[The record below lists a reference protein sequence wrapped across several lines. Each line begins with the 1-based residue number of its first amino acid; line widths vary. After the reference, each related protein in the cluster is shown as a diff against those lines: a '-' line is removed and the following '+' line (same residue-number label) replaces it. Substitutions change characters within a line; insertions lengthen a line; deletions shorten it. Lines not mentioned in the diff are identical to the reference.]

1 LDDPDWRP
9 AGFVSGLVAG
19 ESAII
24 ASEEGADVLG
34 NCATDPRSSVRSLY
48 MIQVAR
54 PEETMRKHARL
65 LIVDDDPDLCDLV
78 QRYLEAEGF
87 VISAVHSGTEGSH
100 AGTSG
105 NYDLIVLDVMLPD
118 MKGFDVL
125 RELRSRVRTPV
136 LMLTAKGDEFDRV
149 LGLQMGA
156 DDYLAKPF
164 SPRELIA
171 RIGAILRRS
180 GWQSEQAKH
189 QRPLSIRSGD
199 LELDLAGHSASKSGK
214 SLHLTSAE
222 FDLLHAF
229 LESPGQVLSREA
241 LVERVLGR
249 KFSPF
254 DRSIDLHVS
263 NLRQK
268 LGPQTN
274 GSERIRS
281 VRGVGYLYAWPL

>member
-1 LDDPDWRP
+1 MAEQRIRLSNVP
-9 AGFVSGLVAG
+9 
-19 ESAII
+19 
-24 ASEEGADVLG
+24 GAH
-34 NCATDPRSSVRSLY
+34 
-48 MIQVAR
+48 MMQFAR

-78 QRYLEAEGF
+78 QRYLEVEGF
-87 VISAVHSGTEGSH
+87 VISVVHSGAEGTH
-100 AGTSG
+100 AGISG

-118 MKGFDVL
+118 IKGFDVL
-125 RELRSRVRTPV
+125 RELRARARTPV

-156 DDYLAKPF
+156 DDYLSKPF

-180 GWQSEQAKH
+180 GWQSEQGSPP
-189 QRPLSIRSGD
+189 RPLSIRSGD
-199 LELDLAGHSASKSGK
+199 LELDLAGRSASRSGGY
-214 SLHLTSAE
+214 LHLTSAE

-229 LESPGQVLSREA
+229 LESPGQVFSREA
-241 LVERVLGR
+241 LAERVLGR

-274 GSERIRS
+274 GAERIRS

>member
-1 LDDPDWRP
+1 
-9 AGFVSGLVAG
+9 
-19 ESAII
+19 
-24 ASEEGADVLG
+24 
-34 NCATDPRSSVRSLY
+34 

-87 VISAVHSGTEGSH
+87 VISVVHSGAEGSH
-100 AGTSG
+100 EGTSG
-105 NYDLIVLDVMLPD
+105 KYDLIVLDVMLPD

-125 RELRSRVRTPV
+125 REVRSRARTPV

-180 GWQSEQAKH
+180 GWQSEQSKPL
-189 QRPLSIRSGD
+189 RPPSIKSGD
-199 LELDLAGHSASKSGK
+199 LELDLAGHSATKSGK
-214 SLHLTSAE
+214 PLHLTSAE

-241 LVERVLGR
+241 LAERVLGR

-274 GSERIRS
+274 GAERIRS
-281 VRGVGYLYAWPL
+281 IRGVGYLYAWPL

>member
-1 LDDPDWRP
+1 
-9 AGFVSGLVAG
+9 
-19 ESAII
+19 
-24 ASEEGADVLG
+24 
-34 NCATDPRSSVRSLY
+34 
-48 MIQVAR
+48 MQVPR
-54 PEETMRKHARL
+54 PEETLRKHARL

-87 VISAVHSGTEGSH
+87 GISVVHSGAEGAQ
-100 AGTSG
+100 AGISG

-118 MKGFDVL
+118 IKGFDVL
-125 RELRSRVRTPV
+125 RELRSRARTPV

-180 GWQSEQAKH
+180 
-189 QRPLSIRSGD
+189 SGEY
-199 LELDLAGHSASKSGK
+199 LR
-214 SLHLTSAE
+214 LTSAE

-229 LESPGQVLSREA
+229 LESPGHVLSREA
-241 LVERVLGR
+241 LAERVLGR

-274 GSERIRS
+274 GAERIRS
-281 VRGVGYLYAWPL
+281 VRGIGYLYAWPL